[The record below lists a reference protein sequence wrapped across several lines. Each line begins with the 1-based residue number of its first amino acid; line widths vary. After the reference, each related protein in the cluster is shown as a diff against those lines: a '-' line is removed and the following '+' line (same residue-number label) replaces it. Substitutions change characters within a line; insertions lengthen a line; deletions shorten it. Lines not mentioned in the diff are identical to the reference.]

1 MSWQKRS
8 IQLILGLPLAM
19 PMVSYAIE
27 VGDTYVESG
36 QNQPLI
42 ASINVTDIDPA
53 TFSVKLANPT
63 IYHQM
68 GLSTEQPIYVK
79 FQPTSTNGGK
89 IILTSRQ
96 PVASPYADVVL
107 DIQNNGEK
115 KVLPKTLLMPLGRHL
130 SAAPLV
136 IAPKPAQVIVASKP
150 KIDLPTTTESAK
162 PTIENTTAQ
171 ATITVDSQPVLATR
185 SEKPASETLLPNG
198 KITYESDT
206 LIIQETKIPAGTIAD
221 NMAGTTAEANS
232 KSNPTLA
239 TTTQT
244 RAESTPKPTDAQA
257 IEKSEDTVTY
267 VIQRNE
273 NLWTIANRVAK
284 GTKTDVHAVMEKIVE
299 DNPDAFEN
307 GDPSKMIAKTTLTL
321 PKYQTTPSQT
331 GIKNAR
337 QIRKH
342 MGKARK
348 SVYSESMKS
357 PIVTPPIAKPVIPTK
372 STKKVVQPRN
382 KRPIVKQK
390 YTPPTLPDSRPK
402 LGKTEMVIVAP
413 QQRNGSAQGSMK
425 TPSTSKTVNSQMIT
439 QLEQKRQAT
448 AAQATKVN
456 QLNTIISSS
465 EQKIQI
471 QNQKLAQL
479 EQRLKELNKK

>member
-8 IQLILGLPLAM
+8 IKLILGLPLAM
-19 PMVSYAIE
+19 PIVSYAIE

-68 GLSTEQPIYVK
+68 GLSTEQPIHVK
-79 FQPTSTNGGK
+79 FQPTSSNGGK
-89 IILTSRQ
+89 IILTSKQ
-96 PVASPYADVVL
+96 PVASPYTDVVL
-107 DIQNNGEK
+107 DIQNKGEK
-115 KVLPKTLLMPLGRHL
+115 KVLPKTLLVPLGSHL
-130 SAAPLV
+130 PPAPLV
-136 IAPKPAQVIVASKP
+136 IRPEPSKVIVASNP

-162 PTIENTTAQ
+162 PVIESTPAHAN
-171 ATITVDSQPVLATR
+171 ITVGSQPALATD
-185 SEKPASETLLPNG
+185 SEKPASETLISNG

-206 LIIQETKIPAGTIAD
+206 LIIQETRVPAGA
-221 NMAGTTAEANS
+221 TAEANS
-232 KSNPTLA
+232 KSNPILA
-239 TTTQT
+239 SITQT
-244 RAESTPKPTDAQA
+244 KPKSISKTTNPQA
-257 IEKSEDTVTY
+257 TEKSEHTVTY

-284 GTKTDVHAVMEKIVE
+284 GTKTDVHAVMRKIVE

-307 GDPSKMIAKTTLTL
+307 GDPSKVIAKTTLTL

-337 QIRKH
+337 QIRKQT
-342 MGKARK
+342 GKARK
-348 SVYSESMKS
+348 SVYTESTKS
-357 PIVTPPIAKPVIPTK
+357 PVVSPKIARPVTPTK
-372 STKKVVQPRN
+372 STKKVVQPR
-382 KRPIVKQK
+382 KKHPIVKQK
-390 YTPPTLPDSRPK
+390 YTPTALPDSRPK
-402 LGKTEMVIVAP
+402 LAKTEMVIIAP
-413 QQRNGSAQGSMK
+413 QQSSGSAQGSMK
-425 TPSTSKTVNSQMIT
+425 TPTTSKTVNSQMIT

-456 QLNTIISSS
+456 QLNRVISSS
-465 EQKIQI
+465 ERKIQI

-479 EQRLKELNKK
+479 EQRLRELNKK